1 MSKEG
6 DFQGH
11 KETPGGHGNTHYVGC
26 VDASTGANVCQNISK
41 DTLQMHAVNYMSIIL
56 PKSC

>member
-11 KETPGGHGNTHYVGC
+11 KETPGGHGNTHYAGC

-41 DTLQMHAVNYMSIIL
+41 YTLQMHAVNYMSIIL